1 MLYQAYQAQTD
12 LLTPVRAVAELA
24 GEGFRHLPPPWR
36 RSLVARNLAAGCE
49 LVERAHL
56 THERPPFGISTVNG
70 RRRTMP
76 VQEEAFDVRP
86 FGTLVHFRKDNRLP
100 QPKVLLVAP
109 LSGHFATLL
118 RGTVRTLLA
127 EHDVYV
133 TDWHNARDVG
143 LEHGRFGFDDYVEHI
158 IDWLALLGPGAHLMA
173 VCQPCVP
180 ALVAASVMAQG
191 RHEAQPASLTL
202 MAGPID
208 TRVKPTAVNE
218 LATAHPM
225 EWFER
230 NLITTVPLRYPGRFR
245 RVYPGFLQVASFM
258 TMNPERHMSAHREL
272 YGHLVDG
279 DEQSAAVTKEF
290 YDEYF
295 AVLDMTAEFYLETV
309 DAVFQR
315 QLLAKGELEY
325 RGRTVEPRAI
335 RRTSLFTVEGERDDI
350 CSPGQTYPAH
360 DLCSSVKPM
369 HRRHHLQPGV
379 GHYGV
384 FNGRRWE
391 TQIYPLVRNHIL
403 ASSA

>member
-24 GEGFRHLPPPWR
+24 SEGFRHLPPPWR

>member
-12 LLTPVRAVAELA
+12 LMVPVRAVAEFVQQ
-24 GEGFRHLPPPWR
+24 GFRQLPEPFCD
-36 RSLVARNLAAGCE
+36 SVLARNVAAGCE
-49 LVERAHL
+49 LVGRARL
-56 THERPPFGISTVNG
+56 THQRPAFGIDTVRD
-70 RRRTMP
+70 RRRTMH
-76 VQEEAFDVRP
+76 VEEEVADVRP

-100 QPKVLLVAP
+100 QPKVLLLAP

-143 LEHGRFGFDDYVEHI
+143 LAHGRFGFDEYVQHV
-158 IDWLALLGPGAHLMA
+158 IDWLELLGPGTHLVA

-180 ALVAASVMAQG
+180 ALVATAVMAQG
-191 RHEAQPASLTL
+191 GHAAVPASLTL

-208 TRVKPTAVNE
+208 TRVHPTSVNE
-218 LATAHPM
+218 LATAHPID
-225 EWFER
+225 WFER

-245 RVYPGFLQVASFM
+245 RVYPGFLQVASFV
-258 TMNPERHMSAHREL
+258 TMNPERHLSAHREL
-272 YGHLVDG
+272 YQHLVEG
-279 DEQSAAVTKEF
+279 DEERAAVTKDF

-309 DAVFQR
+309 DRVFQR
-315 QLLAKGELEY
+315 QLLAKGELEFQGQ
-325 RGRTVEPRAI
+325 RVEPRAI
-335 RRTSLFTVEGERDDI
+335 RRTALFTIEGERDDI
-350 CSPGQTYPAH
+350 CSPGQTFPAH
-360 DLCSSVKPM
+360 DLCASIRPM

-403 ASSA
+403 ASS